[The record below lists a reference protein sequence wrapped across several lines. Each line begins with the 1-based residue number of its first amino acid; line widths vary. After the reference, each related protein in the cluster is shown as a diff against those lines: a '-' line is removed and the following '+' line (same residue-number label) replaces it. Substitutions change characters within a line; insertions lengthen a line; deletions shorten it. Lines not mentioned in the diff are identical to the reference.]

1 MKFLQKVER
10 LSDIELPK
18 GEVHLAIGM
27 FDGVH
32 RGHQAVIEAAI
43 YAAQTSGGV
52 AGVLT
57 FFPHPSRI
65 FRPNDPTLLIVPPEE
80 KACLIRTLGAD
91 FLIEAHFTLVFAQMT
106 ADNFLPE
113 LKKDIPG
120 LKAVYVGENFRFGK
134 NRVGDIAKLVETGK
148 PLDIDVFSLE
158 SVSHNNLTISSTRI
172 REMLVQGDVAGAQAL
187 LGYTYFIQGMVVPGM
202 KRGRV
207 LGFPTLNFAW
217 HTELQLRYGVYV
229 VKVSKEEE
237 LCPNL
242 KTKKKHAANKHA
254 VLGVANF
261 GMRPT
266 FVSETHEPLLEVHLL
281 EDAKFTEGDFLRVE
295 FLEFL
300 RPEQKFESAQ
310 ALSAQIQ
317 QDVEAAKKFFKD

>member
-10 LSDIELPK
+10 LSDIELPN

-43 YAAQTSGGV
+43 HGSETVGAM

-65 FRPNDPTLLIVPPEE
+65 FRPENPTLLILPPEE

-91 FLIEAHFTLVFAQMT
+91 FLIEVHFTLSFAQLS
-106 ADNFLPE
+106 ADQFLPE
-113 LKKDIPG
+113 LKKYIPG
-120 LKAVYVGENFRFGK
+120 LKAVYVGENFRFG
-134 NRVGDIAKLVETGK
+134 NRRTGDVAKLVEAGQ
-148 PLDIDVFSLE
+148 LLGIDIFSLK
-158 SVSHNNLTISSTRI
+158 SVDYNNQAISSTRI
-172 REMLVQGDVAGAQAL
+172 REMLMQGDVASVKAL
-187 LGYTYFIQGMVVPGM
+187 LGYTYFIQGAVVPGV
-202 KRGRV
+202 KRGRA

-217 HTELQLRYGVYV
+217 HTELQPRYGVYV
-229 VKVSKEEE
+229 VKVASVKE

-242 KTKKKHAANKHA
+242 KAKQSRELSEQA
-254 VLGVANF
+254 VAGIANF

-266 FVSETHEPLLEVHLL
+266 FVSDAHEPLLEVHLL
-281 EDAKFTEGDFLRVE
+281 EEALFKTGDFLRVE
-295 FLEFL
+295 FHKFL
-300 RPEQKFESAQ
+300 RPEQRFESRE
-310 ALSAQIQ
+310 ALVAQIQ
-317 QDVEAAKKFFKD
+317 KDIEAAKQFLKA